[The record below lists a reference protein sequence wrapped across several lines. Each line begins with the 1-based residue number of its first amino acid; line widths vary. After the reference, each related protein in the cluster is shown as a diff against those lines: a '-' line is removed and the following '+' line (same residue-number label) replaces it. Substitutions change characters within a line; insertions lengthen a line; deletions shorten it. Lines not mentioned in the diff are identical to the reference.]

1 MRVLLVA
8 AIAAN
13 ILPNAAH
20 AHGSAANGTLLGHG
34 APAADVFAQILASL
48 SPAGRNPPSVLPAVM
63 LNLLGTKTPSPAA
76 SLKSVLSASST
87 AAPAA
92 NRAADALVAMKHAS
106 PDAAARPLKPGTQA
120 GSAGKPAPAQKLA
133 NVAPGTGAASDSAQA
148 PADPN
153 TVLAQLLATE
163 QLPQPV
169 PTTPKIATPQIAGN
183 AKAEDVPAA
192 ADILAAASVAPTD
205 KTAAG
210 IVAGGATIKPASAAK
225 STASTADSA
234 KTQSQNSTA
243 SALAELSTATTRSF
257 TDQSTSTSHALPIH
271 ALAEHKDGN
280 NSTNNGSNGQP
291 NNPHSQN
298 AVPAPAND
306 VHANAPTAPAA
317 PQPAPAADNTP
328 APAQSPTD
336 GGALAATNG
345 VAPNGTPAALAT
357 SAQVHADLQVTTA
370 NPNAVPDTSALAVTI
385 ATKSQA
391 GVKHFDIRLDPP
403 ELGRVDVRLSVND
416 AGKAQAS
423 LTVEKPQT
431 LELLQ
436 KDSTHLERALKEAG
450 LDLSQNGLNFS
461 LKGQQQQSGNGN
473 SPSSRGRALNVRAVA
488 AVEAAPSTISLSGV
502 GASDA
507 RLDIRV

>member
-1 MRVLLVA
+1 
-8 AIAAN
+8 
-13 ILPNAAH
+13 
-20 AHGSAANGTLLGHG
+20 
-34 APAADVFAQILASL
+34 
-48 SPAGRNPPSVLPAVM
+48 
-63 LNLLGTKTPSPAA
+63 
-76 SLKSVLSASST
+76 
-87 AAPAA
+87 
-92 NRAADALVAMKHAS
+92 
-106 PDAAARPLKPGTQA
+106 
-120 GSAGKPAPAQKLA
+120 
-133 NVAPGTGAASDSAQA
+133 
-148 PADPN
+148 
-153 TVLAQLLATE
+153 
-163 QLPQPV
+163 
-169 PTTPKIATPQIAGN
+169 
-183 AKAEDVPAA
+183 VPAA

-243 SALAELSTATTRSF
+243 GALAELSTATTRSF